1 MRLLVYIVGIYILHA
16 SFCSSSWLFMC
27 VGHKTHHAD
36 FRFEIL
42 QANNTNTTLS
52 ACYPFKYIIFVYSIY
67 PIKSPDVYEGL
78 MRGTFARYFK
88 YEIKMEKGER
98 HHVTVKT
105 PWSQLVW
112 KYCSIGK
119 RKHYISNCFIYV
131 DTKRNI

>member
-16 SFCSSSWLFMC
+16 SFCSSSSWLFMC

-52 ACYPFKYIIFVYSIY
+52 ACYLFKYIIFVYSNY
-67 PIKSPDVYEGL
+67 PIKSQLDEGL
-78 MRGTFARYFK
+78 LLVILNVHHLRERWIRWK
-88 YEIKMEKGER
+88 KER

-112 KYCSIGK
+112 KYCSIVLLGNGN
-119 RKHYISNCFIYV
+119 IIIYPTV
-131 DTKRNI
+131 LYM